1 MLLTMSIDGTVT
13 RASNEPIYQGSVDVN
28 KIILLA
34 PYSTGTVITVHFKLP
49 NGQYV
54 YTYFASPTE
63 PPIAMTE
70 LVDFP
75 GYFDADGKRYNAWV
89 LNVDYPLTQFSGEL
103 EIQFNATLSN
113 GYQTSSI
120 TVNTVA
126 RGLPYLPPSIDNE
139 AYATIMSAVE
149 AAQAAQELAE
159 TAQANAE
166 MAVTLSN
173 LARDAAIGAAERAAN
188 SEIAALGYST
198 AASTS
203 AAQAAQSATQAA
215 YSYGQAYQ
223 EAMGAADSARQA
235 QEALDEITGVIGG
248 VYRFKGSVANYSDLP
263 SGATV
268 GDVYNVVNEATV
280 GGVTYGAG
288 TNFAWDGTAWD
299 ALGGVGGGSS
309 VDLSN
314 YYAKPST
321 TPTLNPV
328 VPATDTDGET
338 VYVPIDGSAG
348 DISDNGLVRRVDGGI
363 NLPYQDES
371 VIADDNSEAVS
382 GQAVYAY
389 VSSVVGDI
397 STALTELHTYAQ
409 GLINGGVV

>member
-54 YTYFASPTE
+54 YPYFASPTE

-389 VSSVVGDI
+389 VETVVGDI
-397 STALTELHTYAQ
+397 SSALTELHNYAQ
-409 GLINGGVV
+409 SLINGGVV